1 MPSIDQP
8 ECFMFD
14 PARKLLV
21 VLILAAAPISAGAMH
36 SAQVTPQPSDAS
48 PLAFDVASIKPNT
61 SGVSGITLET
71 QPGGRL
77 NVVNN
82 PLSNIIR
89 NAYNSI
95 RPFVLQGGPDWI
107 DSDRYDIEAK
117 AEGNPTEPQMMLML
131 QSLLADR
138 FKLKVHLETRE
149 LPAYA
154 LTVAKGGPK
163 LRQFKEGSCVTRD
176 PNVPTEILSTSQK
189 PLDFCGNNLL
199 ARGRWDASKVDMV
212 RVAGA
217 LSVLVRRRVI
227 DKTGLSG
234 LFDIHIA
241 IPPDPLATNDPGT
254 PSIFTVLQEELGLK
268 LDPDKA
274 PGQVLVI
281 DHVERPSQN

>member
-1 MPSIDQP
+1 
-8 ECFMFD
+8 MFD

-107 DSDRYDIEAK
+107 DSDRYDYRSE
-117 AEGNPTEPQMMLML
+117 
-131 QSLLADR
+131 S
-138 FKLKVHLETRE
+138 
-149 LPAYA
+149 
-154 LTVAKGGPK
+154 
-163 LRQFKEGSCVTRD
+163 
-176 PNVPTEILSTSQK
+176 
-189 PLDFCGNNLL
+189 
-199 ARGRWDASKVDMV
+199 
-212 RVAGA
+212 
-217 LSVLVRRRVI
+217 
-227 DKTGLSG
+227 
-234 LFDIHIA
+234 
-241 IPPDPLATNDPGT
+241 
-254 PSIFTVLQEELGLK
+254 
-268 LDPDKA
+268 
-274 PGQVLVI
+274 
-281 DHVERPSQN
+281 